1 MPIGTHAPAL
11 TRSRVTPLT
20 IDRGR
25 RDALVELMM
34 YRIIVVGDQHLDRDR
49 NGGISDKLIALQFGD
64 DGALMVDLG
73 WLDRRWLTR
82 LDLPEA
88 RKEHFEIRVA
98 HERLRGTLERTLDD
112 AVALDAAAIGF
123 RPTSR
128 LPPTRGQHYPC
139 RYATARRGRSY

>member
-1 MPIGTHAPAL
+1 M
-11 TRSRVTPLT
+11 TPLT

-34 YRIIVVGDQHLDRDR
+34 YRIIVVGDQRLDRDR
-49 NGGISDKLIALQFGD
+49 DRGIGDEIIASQFGD

-73 WLDRRWLTR
+73 WLDRWWLTR

-98 HERLRGTLERTLDD
+98 HDRLRGTLERALDD
-112 AVALDAAAIGF
+112 ALALDAAAIGA
-123 RPTSR
+123 RPCVLTHDFG
-128 LPPTRGQHYPC
+128 LAAQTC
-139 RYATARRGRSY
+139 RELLAELDRMEEAR